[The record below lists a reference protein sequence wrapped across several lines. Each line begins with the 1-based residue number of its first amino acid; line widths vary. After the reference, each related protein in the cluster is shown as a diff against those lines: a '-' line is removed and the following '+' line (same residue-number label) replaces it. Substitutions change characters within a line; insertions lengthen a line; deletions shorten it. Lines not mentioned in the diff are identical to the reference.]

1 MNEHDVVGGDGR
13 PAVGGDGR
21 PAVGGDGRT
30 AVGGDGRTAVG
41 GDGRTAVGG
50 DGRTAVGGDGRTA
63 VGGDERPEASNDVVR
78 VGVAGVR
85 GYKGFETVRLVARH
99 PKFRVVMI
107 SSDAMAGHRLKDL
120 DRDLTRDG
128 MAQAVGY
135 NDTIS
140 ASKDYGVELM
150 FLATEPEV
158 CSELGGHLLKAGIR
172 VMDLS
177 GAHALRDAESHA
189 QTYGFPYPAAA
200 PQAVFGLTEHLAPGA
215 LTGQRLVAN
224 PGAYA
229 TTVLLALLPL
239 AKAGLVEPGS
249 VVVDAK
255 AGSSTAG
262 RKARI
267 SLLFSELDGNCYA
280 NRIDRHQYTTEIL
293 QELEAASGA
302 DFKLTL
308 ATHLMPIARG
318 VIATCYLRVRGE
330 PDATRAAEK
339 VRHALGTSYAK
350 SPFVQVLDRAEDV
363 QLRSVVGTNRCLIG
377 ATADTWGERVVI
389 VSALDNLGKGTAGQA
404 IQNANLVFGLPET
417 MGLG

>member
-1 MNEHDVVGGDGR
+1 MTERDGQA
-13 PAVGGDGR
+13 P
-21 PAVGGDGRT
+21 RT
-30 AVGGDGRTAVG
+30 I
-41 GDGRTAVGG
+41 
-50 DGRTAVGGDGRTA
+50 
-63 VGGDERPEASNDVVR
+63 R

-99 PKFRVVMI
+99 PNFRVVMI

-135 NDTIS
+135 NDTVS

-158 CSELGGHLLKAGIR
+158 CGELGGELLRANTR

-189 QTYGFPYPAAA
+189 QTYGFPYPSAA
-200 PQAVFGLTEHLAPGA
+200 PAAIFGLTEHLAPGA
-215 LTGQRLVAN
+215 LLGQKLVAN

-293 QELEAASGA
+293 QELEAASGPG
-302 DFKLTL
+302 FKLTL
-308 ATHLMPIARG
+308 ATHLMPLARG
-318 VIATCYLRVRGE
+318 VIATCYLRVQGE
-330 PDATRAAEK
+330 SDTTRAAER
-339 VRHALGTSYAK
+339 VRNALRESYAK
-350 SPFVQVLDRAEDV
+350 APFVQVLDRAEDV
-363 QLRSVVGTNRCLIG
+363 QLRAVTGTNRCLIG
-377 ATADTWGERVVI
+377 CTADAWGGRVV
-389 VSALDNLGKGTAGQA
+389 VVAALDNLGKGTAGQA

-417 MGLG
+417 TGLV